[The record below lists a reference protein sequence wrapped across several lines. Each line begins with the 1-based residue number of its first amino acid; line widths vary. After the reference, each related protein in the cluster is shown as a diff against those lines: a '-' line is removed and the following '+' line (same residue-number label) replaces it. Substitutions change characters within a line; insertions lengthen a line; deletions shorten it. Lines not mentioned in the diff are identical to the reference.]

1 MLKTWKFWKDT
12 IIGTIFIFAF
22 MAFAYQF
29 LAIFSILDPVGQAL
43 EDMQITDQIFSNEN
57 FREDPAFDTTILIV
71 NFGRLG
77 RKDIARQINIINK
90 YNPQVIGIDTFFGS
104 LEPDTLGD
112 LMLAD
117 ALSKVENLVL
127 GTQFMAPGDV
137 DDPYYYHLKT
147 SHPLFN
153 QYAEMGIVNLIAET
167 AGTKQEEY
175 KVVREFSPKMLY
187 KDTISGEVIEQM
199 AFGVKLA
206 SYVNPE
212 AAERFLARNN
222 EEEIINYRGNVLTML
237 TLDNRPKF
245 FALDVMDVLEENFD
259 PSLVKDK
266 IVLLGHV
273 GESFLEPY
281 WIEDKFFTPM
291 NPKYAGRAGL
301 DMYGVVIHA
310 NITAMVLNED
320 YLDKM
325 SETKGYIVAI
335 ILCFLNV
342 GLFTIIYR
350 KLPLWYDGITKLI
363 QLVEVVIIL
372 GLIIFVFHLFAI
384 EMELTIAIIVIL
396 LAGDALEVL
405 YGVGYNMFQKE
416 KRRELFTIKEH
427 NV

>member
-1 MLKTWKFWKDT
+1 MLRTWKFWKDT
-12 IIGTIFIFAF
+12 IFGTIFIFAF

-29 LAIFSILDPVGQAL
+29 LAIFSILDPVGEAL
-43 EDMQITDQIFSNEN
+43 EDMQITDQIYSNEK
-57 FREDPAFDTTILIV
+57 FREEPDFDTTILIV

-90 YNPQVIGIDTFFGS
+90 YNPKVIGIDTFFGS
-104 LEPDTLGD
+104 LKPDTLGD
-112 LMLAD
+112 LLLAD

-127 GTQFMAPGDV
+127 GTKFMAPGDV
-137 DDPYYYHLKT
+137 DDPYYYYLKT

-153 QYAEMGIVNLIAET
+153 QYAEMASVNLIAET
-167 AGTKQEEY
+167 AETKQEAF
-175 KVVREFSPKMLY
+175 KVVREFYPKMQY

-206 SYVNPE
+206 SYANPD
-212 AAERFLARNN
+212 ATERFLARNN

-237 TLDNRPKF
+237 TLENRPKF

-273 GESFLEPY
+273 GESFMEPY

-310 NITAMVLNED
+310 NITAMVLNND
-320 YLDKM
+320 FIDKM
-325 SETKGYIVAI
+325 SDIQGYLIAT

-342 GLFTIIYR
+342 GLFTLIYR
-350 KLPLWYDGITKLI
+350 KLPLWYDGLTKLI
-363 QLVEVVIIL
+363 QLLEVVIIL
-372 GLIIFVFHLFAI
+372 GLIIFVFHWFAI
-384 EMELTIAIIVIL
+384 EMELTIAIIVVL

-416 KRRELFTIKEH
+416 KRKELFTIKEH